1 VIVFVFDHYDI
12 SQFVAVDVACGEIT
26 VGAFFYLC
34 FITEF
39 LFKPIPICFGP
50 RRDNNAELFTVKQQD
65 IVRTAAGKVP
75 EARVEDK
82 GASIAVHYRQAPDPQ
97 AARVDL
103 VVALQ
108 PIASQCGLE
117 LVEGKMV
124 LELVPSGRPM
134 KGGVVERLV
143 GEHGLEAI
151 LFAGDDR
158 ADLDAFEALDRLSG
172 SGVTVIRVA
181 VRGEETPQ
189 ALIDAA
195 DVTVE
200 GPSGLVQFLRSL

>member
-1 VIVFVFDHYDI
+1 VRDALKHLAGRYRLVAIVTGRRSEDAAALLDAPGI
-12 SQFVAVDVACGEIT
+12 SIYGLYGFEDAAPELVTAVVP
-26 VGAFFYLC
+26 L
-34 FITEF
+34 
-39 LFKPIPICFGP
+39 
-50 RRDNNAELFTVKQQD
+50 
-65 IVRTAAGKVP
+65 VRTAAGKVP